1 MGYNLAI
8 ERLEGMF
15 MQKGNTMKIATYG
28 MLISLAFIF
37 SYIESLIP
45 FFLGVPGMKL
55 GLANIV
61 VLIALYLLGTKAAFI
76 LSIVR
81 VLLASMTFGNMM
93 MLWFSIAGASLAFIT
108 MVLMKKSKG
117 FSMVGVSIAGAVAH
131 NIGQIIVAM
140 IVMTEVMVYYLLVLV
155 VGGTITGTLI
165 GLVGALVYQ
174 KLKSVFR

>member
-15 MQKGNTMKIATYG
+15 MQKGYTMKIAMYG

-45 FFLGVPGMKL
+45 FFMGVPGMKL

-61 VLIALYLLGTKAAFI
+61 VLIALYLMGPKAAFL

-81 VLLASMTFGNMM
+81 VLLASMTFGNMI
-93 MLWFSIAGASLAFIT
+93 MLWFSIAGASFAFVA
-108 MVLMKKSKG
+108 MLFLKKMKG
-117 FSMVGVSIAGAVAH
+117 FSIVGVSIAGAVAH

-140 IVMTEVMVYYLLVLV
+140 IVMTEVMIYYLFVLI
-155 VGGTITGTLI
+155 VGGTITGTII
-165 GLVGALVYQ
+165 GFIGALVYK
-174 KLKSVFR
+174 KLKPVFH